1 MNLRVRIKR
10 KGKWVFLFLLF
21 RVNSVQ
27 NLSTISVA
35 LGKERTRNELLP
47 YIMDLMDD
55 EEEILIVLAQ
65 SLNGQFLDH
74 VGGPL
79 FAPHLFKPLERLCEV
94 EESTIRDKVSEGFA
108 NQTNYRLW
116 RASKTFS
123 HWSMWRTWSSKL
135 SRWLRDWWT
144 ERPTPVSLQQ
154 SICSQWST
162 LT

>member
-1 MNLRVRIKR
+1 M
-10 KGKWVFLFLLF
+10 
-21 RVNSVQ
+21 NSVQ

-79 FAPHLFKPLERLCEV
+79 FAPHLFKPLERLSEV

-123 HWSMWRTWSSKL
+123 HWSM
-135 SRWLRDWWT
+135 
-144 ERPTPVSLQQ
+144 
-154 SICSQWST
+154 
-162 LT
+162 